1 MKLQL
6 FSIAILFS
14 SIFYSCKKETPNFT
28 IKGTITDN
36 GFSIGLNE
44 AKIDLYEVE
53 IGTTSPKLVSS
64 TNSDN
69 NGSYNFNF
77 QRNKIEK
84 YIIKI
89 SKINYFDIEDEIQ
102 FSSLATNE
110 DNIKNYSID
119 SKSWVK
125 LHFTNSDN
133 DLSKSIEYGIS
144 EGKTDCNECCPASKR
159 TISQIIDTNIFC
171 INNGNSIYSILT
183 ITDTIQTF
191 SINTIPFDT
200 VEINIPF

>member
-1 MKLQL
+1 MKVKL
-6 FSIAILFS
+6 FFIAISLFVL
-14 SIFYSCKKETPNFT
+14 FLSCKKETPNFT

-36 GFSIGLNE
+36 GFNIGLNE
-44 AKIDLYEVE
+44 AKIDLYEIE
-53 IGTTSPKLVSS
+53 IGTTTPKLVSS
-64 TNSDN
+64 TSSDN
-69 NGSYNFNF
+69 TGSYSFNF

-89 SKINYFDIEDEIQ
+89 SKTNYFDIENEIQ
-102 FSSLATNE
+102 FSSLSTNE

-125 LHFTNSDN
+125 LHFTNTDN
-133 DLSKSIEYGIS
+133 DLSKSIDYGIS
-144 EGKTDCNECCPASKR
+144 EGKNDCDECCSASKR
-159 TISQIIDTNIFC
+159 TISQIIDTSITC
-171 INNGNSIYSILT
+171 INNGNSTYSVLT

-191 SINTIPFDT
+191 STTTIPFDT